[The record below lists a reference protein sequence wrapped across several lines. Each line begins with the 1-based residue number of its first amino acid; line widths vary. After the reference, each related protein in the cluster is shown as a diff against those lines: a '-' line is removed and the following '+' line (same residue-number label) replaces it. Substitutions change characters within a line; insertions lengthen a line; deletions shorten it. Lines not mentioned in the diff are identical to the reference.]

1 MHKSLL
7 TIFLLFVTVLS
18 GIGQSLT
25 VKSLELDAMDLTAAH
40 QQVDDRN
47 GVPCALL
54 KGQRFEVENVEAALF
69 DVSAS
74 HNLRT
79 DLNGDACA
87 LVKFEIASPNAKF
100 QGNVVG
106 EVRYD
111 VGEYWVYVVSGTK
124 ELHVLHESLLPL
136 KLYFPDYGIPELA
149 AKTTYIV
156 TLILPNTQVAPVTTS
171 NKTRYVY
178 PFRDEATGYW
188 GLRNYMGEEIVEPRY
203 EEMEYIKRHDY
214 FVVVENGKVG
224 IINGMGHELLPCI
237 YDRPIDNCPDF
248 VAAAKDGLWGVV
260 DYSNK
265 TLVPFEYQEIKSLSC
280 GDDILLA
287 FQKDDKWALVSPDGF
302 RPLTPYK
309 YQYIMDVST
318 VDLNCVYYIDSNP
331 SSLIAVLENSK
342 WGFIDSSGNV
352 IVSPKFDH
360 NDSYGAGD
368 CPNFY
373 DGCAAVGIDGNY
385 GLIDTTGKVVVPF
398 IYWYIEPIWSAMIK
412 DNPAVFYDARMS
424 DNGADGR
431 QDILS
436 SRGVRLTFKD
446 YYSLGEAADSMV
458 VILDGE
464 YNNYNTGV
472 YDLKTR
478 KEILL
483 GNYEEINYLGQ
494 SRFMVKKDGKWG
506 CFDRN
511 GKQIFDFKY
520 DEVDAFS
527 NGAAK
532 VKLGDKWG
540 FVKLDGSVLVTPK
553 YNSVYPFGKDR
564 LAVVCNGGCE
574 CINFLG
580 KTVTSQIYSDID
592 YYPEDYNGFYCRKV
606 RIYGKVKDRWGYIN
620 YRGQEIVPCEYSK
633 DETKRLLDIYLRE
646 HGHITD

>member
-149 AKTTYIV
+149 AKTTYVV

-309 YQYIMDVST
+309 YSMMI
-318 VDLNCVYYIDSNP
+318 DLSVLSSNGIVTYWNTE
-331 SSLIAVLENSK
+331 SYSLIAVLENGK
-342 WGFIDSSGNV
+342 WGFINEQGKEA
-352 IVSPKFDH
+352 IAPIYDH
-360 NDSYGAGD
+360 DDVYGAGD
-368 CPNFY
+368 CPNFI
-373 DGCAAVGIDGNY
+373 DGYAAVKLNGKH
-385 GLIDTTGKVVVPF
+385 GLIDMQGKTVLPF
-398 IYWYIEPIWSAMIK
+398 EYWYFEERVSDHPAIYYHASK
-412 DNPAVFYDARMS
+412 DA
-424 DNGADGR
+424 GDG
-431 QDILS
+431 
-436 SRGVRLTFKD
+436 SRGPDELLSTKGEKLIDKEYYTF
-446 YYSLGEAADSMV
+446 SEICDSMV
-458 VILDGE
+458 VVWDGE
-464 YNNYNTGV
+464 YGNIKYGV
-472 YDLKTR
+472 YDLKTK
-478 KEILL
+478 KEIFL
-483 GNYEEINYLGQ
+483 GRYEEVSNLAQ

-532 VKLGDKWG
+532 VKLGDEWG

>member
-1 MHKSLL
+1 M
-7 TIFLLFVTVLS
+7 VLWM
-18 GIGQSLT
+18 
-25 VKSLELDAMDLTAAH
+25 VAAL
-40 QQVDDRN
+40 
-47 GVPCALL
+47 AAA
-54 KGQRFEVENVEAALF
+54 GQRFEVENVEAALF
-69 DVSAS
+69 DMTAA

-106 EVRYD
+106 DVRYD
-111 VGEYWVYVVSGTK
+111 VGEYWVYVAPGTK

-136 KLYFPDYGIPELA
+136 KLYFPDYDIPSLA
-149 AKTTYIV
+149 AKTTYVV
-156 TLILPNTQVAPVTTS
+156 TLMLPNTQPAPVTTS

-188 GLRNYMGEEIVEPRY
+188 GLSNYIGEEILEPRY
-203 EEMEYIKRHDY
+203 EEMDYIKRYDY

-224 IINGMGHELLPCI
+224 IINKMGHELLPCV

-248 VAAAKDGLWGVV
+248 VAAAKDGRWGVV

-265 TLVPFEYQEIKSLSC
+265 PLVPFEYQEIKSLSC
-280 GDDILLA
+280 GDGILLA
-287 FQKDDKWALVSPDGF
+287 FQKDDKWALVAPDGF
-302 RPLTPYK
+302 RQMTPFRYK
-309 YQYIMDVST
+309 YVM
-318 VDLNCVYYIDSNP
+318 DLNVLASNGIVTYLNPDSYA
-331 SSLIAVLENSK
+331 LVAVLENDK
-342 WGFIDSSGNV
+342 WGFVDSLGKEV
-352 IVSPKFDH
+352 IAPKYDH
-360 NDSYGAGD
+360 DESYGTGD
-368 CPNFY
+368 CPTFI
-373 DGCAAVGIDGNY
+373 DGYAAVKLNGNY
-385 GLIDTTGKVVVPF
+385 GMIDLSGKVVLPF
-398 IYWYIEPIWSAMIK
+398 DYWYFEEVFRDS
-412 DNPAVFYDARMS
+412 PAVYYVARK
-424 DNGADGR
+424 NLGE
-431 QDILS
+431 LS
-436 SRGVRLTFKD
+436 GPDELLSTKGEKLIDKE
-446 YYSLGEAADSMV
+446 YYSLVEFGDSMAV
-458 VILDGE
+458 VYDGV
-464 YNNYNTGV
+464 YGNFKRGV
-472 YDLKTR
+472 YDLKAKR
-478 KEILL
+478 EVFSGDYDEIS
-483 GNYEEINYLGQ
+483 YLAQ

-532 VKLGDKWG
+532 VKLGDEWG

-580 KTVTSQIYSDID
+580 KTVTSQIYSNID

-633 DETKRLLDIYLRE
+633 DETK
-646 HGHITD
+646 

>member
-1 MHKSLL
+1 M
-7 TIFLLFVTVLS
+7 VLWM
-18 GIGQSLT
+18 
-25 VKSLELDAMDLTAAH
+25 VAAL
-40 QQVDDRN
+40 
-47 GVPCALL
+47 AA
-54 KGQRFEVENVEAALF
+54 GQRFEVENVEAALF
-69 DVSAS
+69 DMTAA

-106 EVRYD
+106 DVRYD
-111 VGEYWVYVVSGTK
+111 VGEYWVYVAPGTK

-136 KLYFPDYGIPELA
+136 KLYFPDYGIPSLA
-149 AKTTYIV
+149 AKTTYVV
-156 TLILPNTQVAPVTTS
+156 TLMLPNTQPAPVTTS

-188 GLRNYMGEEIVEPRY
+188 GLRNYIGEEILEPRY
-203 EEMEYIKRHDY
+203 EEMDYIKRYDY

-224 IINGMGHELLPCI
+224 IINKMGHELLPCV

-248 VAAAKDGLWGVV
+248 VAAAKDGRWGVV

-265 TLVPFEYQEIKSLSC
+265 PLVPFEYQEIKSLFC
-280 GDDILLA
+280 GDGILLA
-287 FQKDDKWALVSPDGF
+287 FQKDDKWALVAPDGF
-302 RPLTPYK
+302 RQMTPFRYK
-309 YQYIMDVST
+309 YVM
-318 VDLNCVYYIDSNP
+318 DLNVLASNGIVTYLNPDSYA
-331 SSLIAVLENSK
+331 LVAVLENDK
-342 WGFIDSSGNV
+342 WGFVDSLGQDV
-352 IVSPKFDH
+352 ITPKYDH
-360 NDSYGAGD
+360 DESYGTGD
-368 CPNFY
+368 CPTFI
-373 DGCAAVGIDGNY
+373 DGYAAVKLNGNY
-385 GLIDTTGKVVVPF
+385 GMIDLSGKVVLPF
-398 IYWYIEPIWSAMIK
+398 DYWYFEEVFRDS
-412 DNPAVFYDARMS
+412 PAVYYVARK
-424 DNGADGR
+424 NLGE
-431 QDILS
+431 LS
-436 SRGVRLTFKD
+436 GPDELLSTKGEKLIDKE
-446 YYSLGEAADSMV
+446 YYSLAEFGDSMAV
-458 VILDGE
+458 VYDGV
-464 YNNYNTGV
+464 YGNFKRGV
-472 YDLKTR
+472 YDLKVKR
-478 KEILL
+478 EVFSGDYDEIS
-483 GNYEEINYLGQ
+483 YLAQ
-494 SRFMVKKDGKWG
+494 NRFMVRKDGKWG

-511 GKQIFDFKY
+511 GKQVFDFNY

-532 VKLGDKWG
+532 VKLGDEWG

-620 YRGQEIVPCEYSK
+620 YRGQEIVPCEYSE
-633 DETKRLLDIYLRE
+633 DEAKRLLDIYLRE

>member
-1 MHKSLL
+1 M
-7 TIFLLFVTVLS
+7 VLWM
-18 GIGQSLT
+18 
-25 VKSLELDAMDLTAAH
+25 VAAL
-40 QQVDDRN
+40 
-47 GVPCALL
+47 AA
-54 KGQRFEVENVEAALF
+54 GQRFEVENVEAALF
-69 DVSAS
+69 DMTAA

-106 EVRYD
+106 DVRYD
-111 VGEYWVYVVSGTK
+111 VGEYWVYVAPGTK

-136 KLYFPDYGIPELA
+136 KLYFPDYGIPSLA
-149 AKTTYIV
+149 AKTTYVV
-156 TLILPNTQVAPVTTS
+156 TLMLPNTQPAPVTTS

-188 GLRNYMGEEIVEPRY
+188 GLRNYIGEEILEPRY
-203 EEMEYIKRHDY
+203 EEMDYIKRYDY

-224 IINGMGHELLPCI
+224 IINKMGHELLPCV

-248 VAAAKDGLWGVV
+248 VAAAKDGRWGVV

-265 TLVPFEYQEIKSLSC
+265 PLVPFEYQEIKSLFC
-280 GDDILLA
+280 GDGILLA
-287 FQKDDKWALVSPDGF
+287 FQKDDKWALVAPDGF
-302 RPLTPYK
+302 RQMTPFRYK
-309 YQYIMDVST
+309 YVM
-318 VDLNCVYYIDSNP
+318 DLNVLASNGIVTYLNPDSYA
-331 SSLIAVLENSK
+331 LVAVLENDK
-342 WGFIDSSGNV
+342 WGFVDSLGQDV
-352 IVSPKFDH
+352 ITPKYDH
-360 NDSYGAGD
+360 DESYGTGD
-368 CPNFY
+368 CPTFI
-373 DGCAAVGIDGNY
+373 DGYAAVKLNGNY
-385 GLIDTTGKVVVPF
+385 GMIDLSGKVVLPF
-398 IYWYIEPIWSAMIK
+398 DYWYFEEVFRDS
-412 DNPAVFYDARMS
+412 PAVYYVARK
-424 DNGADGR
+424 NLGE
-431 QDILS
+431 LS
-436 SRGVRLTFKD
+436 GPDELLSTKGEKLIDKE
-446 YYSLGEAADSMV
+446 YYSLAEFGDSMAV
-458 VILDGE
+458 VYDGV
-464 YNNYNTGV
+464 YGNFKRGV
-472 YDLKTR
+472 YDLKVKR
-478 KEILL
+478 EVFSGDYDEIS
-483 GNYEEINYLGQ
+483 YLAQ
-494 SRFMVKKDGKWG
+494 NRFMVRKDGKWG

-511 GKQIFDFKY
+511 GKQVFDFNY

-532 VKLGDKWG
+532 VKLGDEWG

-620 YRGQEIVPCEYSK
+620 YRGQEIVPCEYS
-633 DETKRLLDIYLRE
+633 EYEAKRLLDIYLRE

>member
-1 MHKSLL
+1 M
-7 TIFLLFVTVLS
+7 VLWM
-18 GIGQSLT
+18 
-25 VKSLELDAMDLTAAH
+25 VAAL
-40 QQVDDRN
+40 
-47 GVPCALL
+47 AAA
-54 KGQRFEVENVEAALF
+54 GQRFEVENVEAALF
-69 DVSAS
+69 DMTAA

-106 EVRYD
+106 DVRYD
-111 VGEYWVYVVSGTK
+111 VGEYWVYVAPGTK

-136 KLYFPDYGIPELA
+136 KLYFPDYGIPSLA
-149 AKTTYIV
+149 AKTTYVV
-156 TLILPNTQVAPVTTS
+156 TLMLPNTQPAPVTTS

-178 PFRDEATGYW
+178 PFRDESTGYW
-188 GLRNYMGEEIVEPRY
+188 GLRNYMGEEILEPRY
-203 EEMEYIKRHDY
+203 EEMDYIKRYDY

-224 IINGMGHELLPCI
+224 IINRMGHELLPCV

-248 VAAAKDGLWGVV
+248 VAAAKDGRWGVV

-280 GDDILLA
+280 GDGILLA
-287 FQKDDKWALVSPDGF
+287 FQKDDKWALVAPDGF
-302 RPLTPYK
+302 RQMTPFRYK
-309 YQYIMDVST
+309 YVM
-318 VDLNCVYYIDSNP
+318 DLNVLASNGIVTYLNPDSYT
-331 SSLIAVLENSK
+331 LVAVLENDK
-342 WGFIDSSGNV
+342 WGFVDSLGQEV
-352 IVSPKFDH
+352 IAPKYDH
-360 NDSYGAGD
+360 DESYGTGD
-368 CPNFY
+368 CPTFI
-373 DGCAAVGIDGNY
+373 DGYAAVKLNGNY
-385 GLIDTTGKVVVPF
+385 GMIDLSGKVVLPF
-398 IYWYIEPIWSAMIK
+398 DYWYFEEVFRDS
-412 DNPAVFYDARMS
+412 PAVYYVARK
-424 DNGADGR
+424 NLGE
-431 QDILS
+431 LS
-436 SRGVRLTFKD
+436 GPDELLSTKGEKLIDKE
-446 YYSLGEAADSMV
+446 YYSLAEFGDSMAV
-458 VILDGE
+458 VYDGG
-464 YNNYNTGV
+464 YGNFKRGV
-472 YDLKTR
+472 YDLKAKR
-478 KEILL
+478 EVFSGDYDEIS
-483 GNYEEINYLGQ
+483 YLSQ

-506 CFDRN
+506 CFDRT

-532 VKLGDKWG
+532 VKLGDEWG

-580 KTVTSQIYSDID
+580 KTVTSQIYSNID

-620 YRGQEIVPCEYSK
+620 YRGQEIVPCEYSE
-633 DETKRLLDIYLRE
+633 DEAKRLLDIYLRE

>member
-1 MHKSLL
+1 M
-7 TIFLLFVTVLS
+7 VLWM
-18 GIGQSLT
+18 
-25 VKSLELDAMDLTAAH
+25 VAAL
-40 QQVDDRN
+40 V
-47 GVPCALL
+47 AA
-54 KGQRFEVENVEAALF
+54 GQRFEVENVEAALF
-69 DVSAS
+69 DMTAA

-106 EVRYD
+106 DVRYD
-111 VGEYWVYVVSGTK
+111 VGEYWVYVAPGTK

-136 KLYFPDYGIPELA
+136 KLYFPDYGIPSLA
-149 AKTTYIV
+149 AKTTYVV
-156 TLILPNTQVAPVTTS
+156 TLMLPNTQPAPVTTS

-188 GLRNYMGEEIVEPRY
+188 GLRNYIGEEILEPRY
-203 EEMEYIKRHDY
+203 EEMDYIKRYDY

-224 IINGMGHELLPCI
+224 IINKMGHELLPCV

-248 VAAAKDGLWGVV
+248 VAAAKDGRWGVV

-265 TLVPFEYQEIKSLSC
+265 PLVPFEYQEIKSLSC
-280 GDDILLA
+280 GDGILLA
-287 FQKDDKWALVSPDGF
+287 FQKDDKWALVAPDGF
-302 RPLTPYK
+302 RQMTPFRYK
-309 YQYIMDVST
+309 YVM
-318 VDLNCVYYIDSNP
+318 DLNVLASNGIVTYLNPDSYA
-331 SSLIAVLENSK
+331 LVAVLENDK
-342 WGFIDSSGNV
+342 WGFVDSLGQDV
-352 IVSPKFDH
+352 IAPKYDH
-360 NDSYGAGD
+360 DESYGTGD
-368 CPNFY
+368 CPTFI
-373 DGCAAVGIDGNY
+373 DGYAAVKLNGNY
-385 GLIDTTGKVVVPF
+385 GMIDLSGKVVLPF
-398 IYWYIEPIWSAMIK
+398 DYWYFEEVFRDS
-412 DNPAVFYDARMS
+412 PAVYYVARK
-424 DNGADGR
+424 NLGE
-431 QDILS
+431 LS
-436 SRGVRLTFKD
+436 GPDELLSTKGEKLIDKE
-446 YYSLGEAADSMV
+446 YYSLAEFGDSMAV
-458 VILDGE
+458 VYDGV
-464 YNNYNTGV
+464 YGNFKRGV
-472 YDLKTR
+472 YDLKVKR
-478 KEILL
+478 EVFSGDYDEIS
-483 GNYEEINYLGQ
+483 YLAQ
-494 SRFMVKKDGKWG
+494 NRFMVRKDGKWG

-511 GKQIFDFKY
+511 GKQVFDFKY

-527 NGAAK
+527 NGAAR

-620 YRGQEIVPCEYSK
+620 YRGQEIVPCEYSE
-633 DETKRLLDIYLRE
+633 DEAKRLLDIYLRE

>member
-1 MHKSLL
+1 M
-7 TIFLLFVTVLS
+7 VLWM
-18 GIGQSLT
+18 
-25 VKSLELDAMDLTAAH
+25 VAAL
-40 QQVDDRN
+40 
-47 GVPCALL
+47 AAA
-54 KGQRFEVENVEAALF
+54 GQRFEVENVEAALF
-69 DVSAS
+69 DMTAA

-106 EVRYD
+106 DVRYD
-111 VGEYWVYVVSGTK
+111 VGEYWVYVAPGTK

-136 KLYFPDYGIPELA
+136 KLYFPDYGIPSLA
-149 AKTTYIV
+149 AKTTYVV
-156 TLILPNTQVAPVTTS
+156 TLMLPNTQPAPVTTS

-188 GLRNYMGEEIVEPRY
+188 GLRNYIGEEILEPRY
-203 EEMEYIKRHDY
+203 EEMDYIKRYDY

-224 IINGMGHELLPCI
+224 IINKMGHELLPCV

-248 VAAAKDGLWGVV
+248 VAAAKDGRWGVV

-265 TLVPFEYQEIKSLSC
+265 PLVPFDYQEIKSLYC
-280 GDDILLA
+280 GGEILLA
-287 FQKDDKWALVSPDGF
+287 LKKDDKWALVSSNGF
-302 RPLTPYK
+302 HALTPFKYK
-309 YQYIMDVST
+309 YMKDMDIL
-318 VDLNCVYYIDSNP
+318 DLNSRIYRNSNP
-331 SSLIAVLENSK
+331 PALIAVLENNK
-342 WGFIDSSGNV
+342 WGYINNWGEV
-352 IVSPKFDH
+352 IIPPKYDH
-360 NDSYGAGD
+360 DERYGSGD
-368 CPNFY
+368 CPMFY
-373 DGCAAVGIDGNY
+373 DGCAAVGMDGKY
-385 GLIDTTGKVVVPF
+385 GFIDTTGKVIVPF
-398 IYWYIEPIWSAMIK
+398 IYWYIEPIWSAMIV
-412 DNPAVFYDARMS
+412 DEPAVFYDARVD

-436 SRGVRLTFKD
+436 STGERMTYKD
-446 YYSLGEAADSMV
+446 YYCVDEAADSMV
-458 VILDGE
+458 VVCDGV
-464 YNNYNTGV
+464 YDNFKRGV
-472 YDLKTR
+472 YDLKAKR
-478 KEILL
+478 EVFSGDYDEIS
-483 GNYEEINYLGQ
+483 YLAQ

-527 NGAAK
+527 NGAAR

-606 RIYGKVKDRWGYIN
+606 RIYGKVKHRWGYIN

-633 DETKRLLDIYLRE
+633 DEAKRLLDIYLRE